1 MKVCFKCKIEKPIK
15 DFNINRNKKDGFE
28 IYCRPCVK
36 INDAIKYQRN
46 AYAIKE
52 RSKKWARNHKEIVN
66 ERARKNYEK
75 NPEEI
80 KKRSRDYNFNN
91 KEKISTNKKRYY
103 FENKETIIKKQIKY
117 NAARLKTDLNFKI
130 KITLSTRIR
139 SALKNANATK
149 KNRTIEY
156 LGISIPEFR
165 KHMEKQFYI
174 NPKTNEMMSWE
185 NIGKWHIDHI
195 IPCASYDL
203 TDIKAQKKCFHYTNL
218 RPLWAEENLKKGAK
232 FII

>member
-1 MKVCFKCKIEKPIK
+1 MKTCLKCKVEKPTT
-15 DFNINRNKKDGFE
+15 DFHINRIKIDGLE
-28 IYCRPCVK
+28 IYCKPCVK
-36 INDAIKYQRN
+36 TIDAVKYKRNSSAIK
-46 AYAIKE
+46 A
-52 RSKKWARNHKEIVN
+52 RSKKWARDHKELVN
-66 ERARKNYEK
+66 ERARRNYEK

-91 KEKISTNKKRYY
+91 REKISTNKKRYY
-103 FENKETIIKKQIKY
+103 SENKEIIIKKQIER
-117 NAARLKTDLNFKI
+117 NAIKLKTDLNFRI
-130 KITLSTRIR
+130 KITLGTRIR

-149 KNRTIEY
+149 KNKTIEY
-156 LGISIPEFR
+156 LGTSIPEFR

-174 NPKTNEMMSWE
+174 NSKTNEMMSWE
-185 NIGKWHIDHI
+185 NVGKWHIDHI